1 MRFGNCAII
10 RTKTNEAVRNDGDV
24 FKGYSMEKR
33 IVEGGVDEGDSGR
46 VTYTLRVNPFVIGSE
61 KSRIL
66 KPLEESAEV
75 LGAWQDRER
84 GVGDRQAILY
94 ECCDVIQAACN
105 ALASLGATQAEVEA
119 TMSSVH
125 EHNFARGRYAR
136 RGDGF
141 GASRE
146 EMAATL
152 RTLARGTEEGGS
164 SLDMLGFGEIVA
176 SVLGGGSA
184 SWETKRALLRQLADL
199 LDDSG
204 DDDGR

>member
-1 MRFGNCAII
+1 
-10 RTKTNEAVRNDGDV
+10 
-24 FKGYSMEKR
+24 MEKR
-33 IVEGGVDEGDSGR
+33 IVEGGRDDGGSR
-46 VTYTLRVNPFVIGSE
+46 RMTYTLRVDPFVIGSE

-75 LGAWQDRER
+75 LGAWQNRER

-105 ALASLGATQAEVEA
+105 ALASLGATQAEVKA

-136 RGDGF
+136 QGDRLCG
-141 GASRE
+141 SRE

-152 RTLARGTEEGGS
+152 RALARGTEEGGS

-176 SVLGGGSA
+176 SVLGGGSSA
-184 SWETKRALLRQLADL
+184 WGTKRSLLRQLADL
-199 LDDSG
+199 LDESG